1 MHPAESTES
10 FLRDFFLELARD
22 SEMQQRDLRRFRES
36 WFRALPLKRKEE
48 VLFELEMYLRAI
60 GCFFNLHNQPTQR
73 EGPAITRDFSEELR
87 VLRTALERAAVLAR
101 LLLERSA
108 AGSLRFQAFV
118 ENQLAPDLARLRLMR
133 RTLDQKWPDES
144 LYLLERSLTDARKIL
159 EHLLKRAPCPYSLF
173 FHLGQMV
180 SREIGQNRFFNPLL
194 VFDFRP
200 EYDRIRSVFF
210 LDVLY
215 HLRGSP
221 DHRPVR
227 RVLLSLLRLRHYLR
241 YVPVSHQEG
250 ALRRSRM
257 ILLLYRSEGA
267 ALAAYLRST
276 ARGAV
281 SPELSRVLEDLAALF
296 FRHLTEAM
304 TRPPPPEA
312 AEAVPPK
319 EEEAQRVEAVR
330 RSAEELL
337 QESFARLWRLYQ
349 PESVFAIADSGRERL
364 EQATRLRQDL
374 WLYRRLLGHALE
386 EGGSDDSVRR
396 LRDFCM
402 YFTDTSGNLLR
413 YGDEEWF
420 ERYRRLVFAQAS
432 GGLAPQPREEFI
444 QATARF
450 LERATALYDVVCRR
464 SVLRDCP
471 LAEED
476 LERRVAVWMK
486 PQ

>member
-60 GCFFNLHNQPTQR
+60 GCFFNLHNQPAQR

-87 VLRTALERAAVLAR
+87 VLRIALDRAAVLAR

-108 AGSLRFQAFV
+108 AGSLRFQSFV
-118 ENQLAPDLARLRLMR
+118 ENQMAPDLTRLRLMR

-144 LYLLERSLTDARKIL
+144 LYLLERSLTDAKKIL

-173 FHLGQMV
+173 FHFGQMV

-221 DHRPVR
+221 DHRPMR
-227 RVLLSLLRLRHYLR
+227 RVLLALLRLRHYLR
-241 YVPVSHQEG
+241 YVPVSRQEG

-267 ALAAYLRST
+267 ALAAFLRST

-281 SPELSRVLEDLAALF
+281 SPELSRVLQDLASLF

-304 TRPPPPEA
+304 TIPPPPGE

-319 EEEAQRVEAVR
+319 EEEAQRVEALR

-337 QESFARLWRLYQ
+337 QESFARLWRMAL
-349 PESVFAIADSGRERL
+349 PEADLAIAEPARERM

-374 WLYRRLLGHALE
+374 WLYRRLLEKVLGEDA
-386 EGGSDDSVRR
+386 SDDSVRL
-396 LRDFCM
+396 LRDFCI

-420 ERYRRLVFAQAS
+420 ERYRRLLFARAS
-432 GGLAPQPREEFI
+432 GGLDSQPREEFME
-444 QATARF
+444 ATARF

-464 SVLRDCP
+464 SVLRECP
-471 LAEED
+471 LSEEA
-476 LERRVAVWMK
+476 LERRLAVWMK